1 MKIIIVED
9 EQRAREG
16 LAKLITSL
24 SSEYEVIGQA
34 GNGQSALD
42 MILKYQPDVIFTDIK
57 MPIMDGITMT
67 RMVRAHGIKSEFVVI
82 SAYGDFDMARQFISL
97 GVAEYM
103 LKPVTK
109 ESLELTL
116 KRLQIRLG
124 GGNMNATESH
134 VSLREQYPEAHP
146 LILKALDIIE
156 RCYSGKINLKELAQ
170 ELNVSAEYFSYLFA
184 KNTGKTFSNFIR
196 DYRIEQAKF
205 LYRKGKLDKK
215 EVPYAVGFSDAKY
228 FCQVFKKVT
237 GETPSEYLLKI
248 L

>member
-1 MKIIIVED
+1 MRIVIVED

-24 SSEYEVIGQA
+24 SDEYEVVGQA
-34 GNGQSALD
+34 GNGQAALD
-42 MILKYQPDVIFTDIK
+42 LILKHLPDVVFTDIK
-57 MPIMDGITMT
+57 MPVMDGITMT
-67 RMVRAHGIKSEFVVI
+67 RMARAHGITSQFVVI

-97 GVAEYM
+97 GIAEYM
-103 LKPVTK
+103 LKPITK

-124 GGNMNATESH
+124 GGNINAKESRAA
-134 VSLREQYPEAHP
+134 LREQYPDAHP
-146 LILKALDIIE
+146 LILKTLDIIE
-156 RCYSGKINLKELAQ
+156 RCYSGKINQKELAQ

-184 KNTGKTFSNFIR
+184 KNTGETFSNFIR
-196 DYRIEQAKF
+196 DYRIEQAKY
-205 LYRKGKLDKK
+205 LYRSGEIDKK

-228 FCQVFKKVT
+228 YCQVFKKVT

>member
-1 MKIIIVED
+1 M
-9 EQRAREG
+9 
-16 LAKLITSL
+16 
-24 SSEYEVIGQA
+24 
-34 GNGQSALD
+34 
-42 MILKYQPDVIFTDIK
+42 
-57 MPIMDGITMT
+57 
-67 RMVRAHGIKSEFVVI
+67 
-82 SAYGDFDMARQFISL
+82 
-97 GVAEYM
+97 
-103 LKPVTK
+103 
-109 ESLELTL
+109 
-116 KRLQIRLG
+116 
-124 GGNMNATESH
+124 
-134 VSLREQYPEAHP
+134 
-146 LILKALDIIE
+146 KALDIIE
-156 RCYSGKINLKELAQ
+156 RCYSGKINQKELAQ

>member
-97 GVAEYM
+97 GVAM
-103 LKPVTK
+103 RNSSPRNIPVLRATSRWIC
-109 ESLELTL
+109 ESFSFLTCGMHAPTIETMT
-116 KRLQIRLG
+116 RTSAYRT
-124 GGNMNATESH
+124 NVNSESID
-134 VSLREQYPEAHP
+134 SRSEG
-146 LILKALDIIE
+146 
-156 RCYSGKINLKELAQ
+156 CY
-170 ELNVSAEYFSYLFA
+170 
-184 KNTGKTFSNFIR
+184 
-196 DYRIEQAKF
+196 
-205 LYRKGKLDKK
+205 
-215 EVPYAVGFSDAKY
+215 
-228 FCQVFKKVT
+228 
-237 GETPSEYLLKI
+237 
-248 L
+248 